1 MCMIE
6 PEESK
11 VLAMLLSSDIK
22 VELLLLFRTNP
33 KLVSSSEEIA
43 KQIGRSKDEIRP
55 ELNDLLAIGV
65 IKKIGNQGSFCLD
78 EDKDR
83 EIRAQV
89 YRYLLKGGNWTIRS
103 YCETFC

>member
-1 MCMIE
+1 VGGV
-6 PEESK
+6 P
-11 VLAMLLSSDIK
+11 LLGIK
-22 VELLLLFRTNP
+22 LELLRLFRTNL
-33 KLVSSSEEIA
+33 KLTSTSEEIV
-43 KQIGRSKDEIRP
+43 KQIGRTEDEIQP

-83 EIRAQV
+83 EIQAQIS
-89 YRYLLKGGNWTIRS
+89 RYLLKGGNWTIRS